1 MITLFDAVTFN
12 LKNFFF
18 FLKKIETVE
27 NLHYYAIPSKMDSF
41 QRQVLM
47 ERRSLLPEN
56 ICPETG
62 MPLRP
67 PELLRCRQIGLSVS
81 NTVEFVEWIQNTVEA
96 YKWHYT
102 SPDRTSIMLVCEVEM
117 EDPYYDESFRLV
129 ESSNEKWTD
138 TLLAESAHCAYS
150 KVWRIT
156 ALYDKQTQSSAEAM
170 IREPS
175 VCQRFLS
182 LLRCERENLKVYFID
197 ILH

>member
-1 MITLFDAVTFN
+1 
-12 LKNFFF
+12 
-18 FLKKIETVE
+18 
-27 NLHYYAIPSKMDSF
+27 MDSL

-56 ICPETG
+56 MCPETG

-67 PELLRCRQIGLSVS
+67 PELLRCRQIGLSVY
-81 NTVEFVEWIQNTVEA
+81 NTVDFVEWIQNTIEA

-102 SPDRTSIMLVCEVEM
+102 SPDGSSILLVCEVE
-117 EDPYYDESFRLV
+117 DDYFDESLTLFD
-129 ESSNEKWTD
+129 SSTEKWTD

-150 KVWRIT
+150 KVWRIS
-156 ALYDKQTQSSAEAM
+156 ALYDKQTQSSVEAM

-197 ILH
+197 IVH